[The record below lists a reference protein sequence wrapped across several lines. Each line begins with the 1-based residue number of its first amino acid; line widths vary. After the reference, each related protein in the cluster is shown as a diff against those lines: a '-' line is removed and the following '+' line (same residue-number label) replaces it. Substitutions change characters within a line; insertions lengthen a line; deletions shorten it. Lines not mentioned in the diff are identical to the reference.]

1 MSASADGRSI
11 DEFDRKLFFQFFWNV
26 WSARFQIVYLVDAW
40 PSLKDLKSSAVRILV
55 WERALEEQVES
66 KE

>member
-11 DEFDRKLFFQFFWNV
+11 DEFDWKLFFQFFWNV
-26 WSARFQIVYLVDAW
+26 WSARFQIVYLDDAW
-40 PSLKDLKSSAVRILV
+40 PSLKDLKFSAVRILV